1 MTHPPDPA
9 LADSYG
15 NWIFF
20 AFLVIANALARI
32 RGNRSVVSGV
42 GAKVEAATKAEV
54 LAIQE
59 ELKKL
64 QLLRESDTTRSALMT
79 ERMNQLEGH
88 VMELIE
94 KISSFETALPQAT
107 EVLEKVLNTLE
118 RLKSGTLV
126 DQPKVTG
133 NVTFK
138 EEKKPK

>member
-1 MTHPPDPA
+1 MTRPPDPA
-9 LADSYG
+9 LADSFA
-15 NWIFF
+15 NWAFF
-20 AFLVIANALARI
+20 GVLFVIGLWRRSRQNGAFAKD
-32 RGNRSVVSGV
+32 V
-42 GAKVEAATKAEV
+42 GSKVEAATKVEV
-54 LAIQE
+54 EAIQE

-138 EEKKPK
+138 EEKKK